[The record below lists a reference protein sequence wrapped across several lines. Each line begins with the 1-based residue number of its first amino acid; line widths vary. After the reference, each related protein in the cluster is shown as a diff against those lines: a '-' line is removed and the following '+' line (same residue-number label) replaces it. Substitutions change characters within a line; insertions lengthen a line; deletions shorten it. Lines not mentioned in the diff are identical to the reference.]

1 MTIKGTASIKQYH
14 VLNDKRYIV
23 TKDSEENVCVWDVL
37 QARIVE
43 SLGKENYENVVKV
56 RQRFI
61 SIPNW
66 FTIDLKLGVMTIN
79 LDESDCL
86 SAWINFKDMDHNHI
100 KQSQIIDLNDAKINY
115 GCIFLESLFKNCL
128 YLNPKQVQIC
138 QTLIHSNSS
147 STNSTSN
154 TNANEINGNKQEN
167 NSTTNKIDADIE
179 ANRSGLL
186 RFNIPEHIPVLISEV
201 AGRIIHR
208 FELRELSE
216 DSETLNNSIP
226 SWVVD
231 AISGVLFYSFI
242 YFFLGIQIIFIY
254 FQENQ
259 ATIRSLY
266 ICFASL

>member
-1 MTIKGTASIKQYH
+1 MIRAT
-14 VLNDKRYIV
+14 
-23 TKDSEENVCVWDVL
+23 
-37 QARIVE
+37 
-43 SLGKENYENVVKV
+43 NYN
-56 RQRFI
+56 
-61 SIPNW
+61 
-66 FTIDLKLGVMTIN
+66 
-79 LDESDCL
+79 
-86 SAWINFKDMDHNHI
+86 
-100 KQSQIIDLNDAKINY
+100 
-115 GCIFLESLFKNCL
+115 
-128 YLNPKQVQIC
+128 
-138 QTLIHSNSS
+138 
-147 STNSTSN
+147 N
-154 TNANEINGNKQEN
+154 TTNGNKQEN

-231 AISGVLFYSFI
+231 AISGVLFYIFI